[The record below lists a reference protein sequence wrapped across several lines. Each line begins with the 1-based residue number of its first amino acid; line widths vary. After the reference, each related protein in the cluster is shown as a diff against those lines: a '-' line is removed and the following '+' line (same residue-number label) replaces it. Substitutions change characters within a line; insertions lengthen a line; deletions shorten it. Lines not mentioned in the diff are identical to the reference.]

1 MGRED
6 AQAGWLFTT
15 RPRHSS
21 SAHRKHLKF
30 AQETHCCVDWRCI
43 SKSPH
48 VFLPAT
54 HTHTYTRSHRACS
67 SPLISDCCVS
77 ELGLTQHKRNQQQPP
92 KTQQKS
98 KEQKMAAAM
107 AGGKG
112 RKKVS
117 VHIGRRSF
125 T

>member
-15 RPRHSS
+15 RSRHPSL
-21 SAHRKHLKF
+21 AHRKHLKF

-43 SKSPH
+43 SKSPMFFW
-48 VFLPAT
+48 VQ
-54 HTHTYTRSHRACS
+54 HTHTLPPRLS

-117 VHIGRRSF
+117 VHVGRSSLARDG
-125 T
+125 